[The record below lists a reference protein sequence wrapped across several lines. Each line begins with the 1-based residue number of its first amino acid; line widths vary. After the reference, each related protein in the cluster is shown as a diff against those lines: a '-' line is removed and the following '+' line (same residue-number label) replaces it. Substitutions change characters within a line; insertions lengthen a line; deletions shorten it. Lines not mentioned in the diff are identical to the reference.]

1 MPNDAEYKGIKQE
14 MAARCHFQ
22 KKGGEKGRFEIV

>member
-1 MPNDAEYKGIKQE
+1 MPNDAEYKGILNG

-22 KKGGEKGRFEIV
+22 KKAGENGRFEMF